1 VSYSAKIGIPV
12 TVVGILLLV
21 PGFLI
26 FNNTRAFVADSLST
40 TGAIVDFDVQGR
52 QANST
57 YHPIVE
63 FTTDGGETVR
73 FTVGVHENH
82 DSPPNETVP
91 PVETVN
97 SNDSEFPKREV
108 GDSVKVR
115 YMPSD
120 PENARVDS
128 FFELWVMPIGPLGFA
143 VLLAVSGGI
152 LVLIGF
158 MNSRRKRA

>member
-1 VSYSAKIGIPV
+1 MSYSAKIGIPV

-63 FTTDGGETVR
+63 FTTDGG
-73 FTVGVHENH
+73 GNSQVHRGR
-82 DSPPNETVP
+82 P
-91 PVETVN
+91 
-97 SNDSEFPKREV
+97 
-108 GDSVKVR
+108 
-115 YMPSD
+115 
-120 PENARVDS
+120 
-128 FFELWVMPIGPLGFA
+128 
-143 VLLAVSGGI
+143 
-152 LVLIGF
+152 
-158 MNSRRKRA
+158 